1 MCCAA
6 YANNRESS
14 KCTSLLPAASH
25 LYCIAEHKLD
35 EEIGNGEQPLS
46 ETSFFR
52 AMKLSKGTVSV
63 VDANGVS
70 WTRIW
75 CGESAASA
83 PLA

>member
-14 KCTSLLPAASH
+14 KRTSLLLAASH

-35 EEIGNGEQPLS
+35 EEIGNGEQSLS